1 MKPKKLPPKRKEKV
15 QFISNISKCSDKL
28 HLDKYYTDTSLAKY
42 CIDKTFEVIGEDNI
56 TDIIEPSAGNG
67 SFSLQLP
74 KCTAYDIEPEHPSI
88 IKQDFLKLDTNY
100 LKGRLIIGNPPFGS
114 RMGLAQ
120 KFYRKSV
127 ELCDYIAFILPI
139 SQLDNS
145 SSLYQFD
152 LIYSEDLGIRQY
164 SDREIHCC
172 FNIYKRPNNGL
183 NSRKNL
189 KLKDITIVRQDSKG
203 YKDFEYDVR
212 MCYWGNATAGKIL
225 SEGESYSAEYKIKI
239 NSPALKDEILQV
251 LSSVNWREELN
262 STTMLKIQ
270 QFHIAKVLK
279 KYISNIK

>member
-1 MKPKKLPPKRKEKV
+1 MKLKKLPPKRKEKV
-15 QFISNISKCSDKL
+15 QFISNISECSDKL

-88 IKQDFLKLDTNY
+88 IKQDFLKLDINY

-120 KFYRKSV
+120 KFYKKSV

-251 LSSVNWREELN
+251 LSSVNWKEELN
-262 STTMLKIQ
+262 STAMLSIR